1 MDRKWIDNEQRNGK
15 SYITTVGFLIN
26 QTIRS
31 ENDHNNE
38 FYTLYYT
45 SIL

>member
-26 QTIRS
+26 QTIES
-31 ENDHNNE
+31 ENYCNHE
-38 FYTLYYT
+38 FYTLYIY
-45 SIL
+45 IL